1 MIDNNKA
8 EKLNEAELDQVT
20 GGVAHELSHT
30 VQQGSNKF
38 AVSTAATPKEAA
50 SAQYNP
56 ETITRTVAPHQSTA
70 PTR

>member
-1 MIDNNKA
+1 MCDKKQTEELSA
-8 EKLNEAELDQVT
+8 LELDQVT